1 MNRVKTL
8 ILFIFLSAFAFQVS
22 AQNDK
27 QILVW
32 KNLQERYERFE
43 DIKPQIL
50 NVSNSSVYFDTYFF
64 PYADFEVFDKKSGLW
79 KISQVWHCGTGYK
92 PQIRKIKTTEQFSIN
107 FGSEA
112 LNEITTIDS
121 VGTPK
126 FRKLPDYDGSG
137 KYRLKFTFG
146 IKKSDFNQ
154 LVSYSPEFEVI
165 EKDFTK

>member
-1 MNRVKTL
+1 MKPLKIL
-8 ILFIFLSAFAFQVS
+8 ILFVFLLSFAIQIS

-27 QILVW
+27 QIIVW

-50 NVSNSSVYFDTYFF
+50 NASKSSVYFDIYHF

-92 PQIRKIKTTEQFSIN
+92 PQIRKIKATEQFSIN

-121 VGTPK
+121 IGTPK
-126 FRKLPDYDGSG
+126 FRKLPDYDGIG
-137 KYRLKFTFG
+137 RYRLKFTFG

-154 LVSYSPEFEVI
+154 SVSYSPEFEVI
-165 EKDFTK
+165 EKDFKK